1 MDYNGLSWT
10 IIEGVTTGMDEWH
23 GWLARM
29 TGMDDWHGWLAW
41 MTGMDDWHGWL
52 AWMTGVDDWHGWL
65 LDWILYIDDKL
76 TDGRTLLV
84 VKSLSRLKI
93 RFGEQFLHHGIFN
106 NNIQHIIR
114 KQIFTKIVNKVCPN
128 KNDSVKSCQILL
140 RHFFVH
146 IIIHV
151 FHRLNFLD
159 PQPLSPS
166 GARKCFHFSNCLWC
180 CDGPVLIRMV
190 ACQRLVHQH

>member
-1 MDYNGLSWT
+1 MEIVTMTVSWNSTLMKDPGLKLDNWNMEDPHMEPVLWVSTILSIIAISW
-10 IIEGVTTGMDEWH
+10 IF
-23 GWLARM
+23 
-29 TGMDDWHGWLAW
+29 
-41 MTGMDDWHGWL
+41 
-52 AWMTGVDDWHGWL
+52 
-65 LDWILYIDDKL
+65 ILTKYIWPL
-76 TDGRTLLV
+76 HLPGLE
-84 VKSLSRLKI
+84 KI

-180 CDGPVLIRMV
+180 CDGPVLTRMV
-190 ACQRLVHQH
+190 ACQRPVHQH